1 MQRLIDEERQDN
13 CNHDATQALLD
24 LGKGM
29 LFRLPASRVVP
40 PINRRYDAGPTVVPA
55 AMFEWPSPAAA
66 AAVRALRGRVLCPV
80 AFGGART
87 ELRVH
92 LSTNDRAA
100 AASGKF
106 MTTRTERFRHDFQNK
121 SRKVPGLVVAD
132 GVYFL
137 LRCSSVAN
145 LT

>member
-40 PINRRYDAGPTVVPA
+40 PINRRYDAGPTVGPT

-66 AAVRALRGRVLCPV
+66 AAVRALRGRVLCPA

-87 ELRVH
+87 GAASPPLNERASELQQ
-92 LSTNDRAA
+92 RAA
-100 AASGKF
+100 SSKRALP
-106 MTTRTERFRHDFQNK
+106 
-121 SRKVPGLVVAD
+121 SRLSK
-132 GVYFL
+132 
-137 LRCSSVAN
+137 
-145 LT
+145 